1 MSFVIIRDK
10 PYKVK
15 KGKLTLKNK
24 GITSISEIKGL
35 ENLPALKEL
44 NLSNNHISE
53 ISGLDHLENLYNL
66 NLSNNEITEIK
77 GLNNLRNLMFL
88 RLDFNSIQEIK
99 GLDSLKRLMTL
110 YLNGNK
116 INEIE
121 GLDNLNNLNA
131 LYLAGNNITE
141 VKGIENLHNLK
152 RFDIGVASKL
162 PKEEV
167 KKLKK
172 INIRTKDEGYF
183 GKRFAKRFMWYCIG
197 VTIASFIIASS
208 ICVICE
214 LPTTDFLPMFGFFFM
229 ILFLF
234 SPLLLALGAAYGG
247 VF

>member
-1 MSFVIIRDK
+1 MSIVIIRDK

-24 GITSISEIKGL
+24 GISSISEIKGL

-44 NLSNNHISE
+44 DLSKNNISE

-77 GLNNLRNLMFL
+77 GLNNLRNLRFL
-88 RLDFNSIQEIK
+88 RLDFNSIREIK
-99 GLDSLKRLMTL
+99 GLESLKNIMTL

-116 INEIE
+116 INEIK
-121 GLDNLNNLNA
+121 GLDNLSNLNA
-131 LYLAGNNITE
+131 LYIAGNNITE

-152 RFDIGVASKL
+152 RFDIGVTSKL

-172 INIRTKDEGYF
+172 DHIHTKDEGYF

-197 VTIASFIIASS
+197 VLIASFLIAAS
-208 ICVICE
+208 ICVIND
-214 LPTTDFLPMFGFFFM
+214 LPITTFWAMFGMFF
-229 ILFLF
+229 ILLFIF
-234 SPLLLALGAAYGG
+234 SPLLIVIGKAYGG
-247 VF
+247 G